1 MNLVY
6 KNENPL
12 KFIAVFI
19 SSVVWISLLV
29 ATKGLFLIYI
39 ALFGLIY
46 LFAQSGFISHIKGTG
61 VKVSSVQYP
70 DIFAQL
76 EQSCQKIGLTPVP
89 ACYVLRMNTFNAL
102 ATRFLGRSF
111 VVLFAEVVDTL
122 RDHPEALAFYL
133 GHELGHLKRKH
144 MQWHPFLMPASLL
157 PLLGAA
163 YHRAREYTC
172 DRHGL
177 ACSPNLEAAQRGLLA
192 IATGRSRLQVTNV
205 LAFAGQTEASSSFW
219 MSFHEI
225 IGDYPWLTKR
235 VAEVTALGEGK
246 TPAHPT
252 RSLFAWP
259 LAAIVPRLGVVG
271 AGTGPLVTIAMI
283 GILAAIAIPAY
294 QDYTIRAQV
303 SEGLNAAGQYKK
315 AVAEAFVA
323 HSNSFEG
330 VNNAALRLPEA
341 VTNPF
346 VTSIKVINGA
356 IVITYGS
363 RAQAGL
369 AGKSLVLIPGV
380 TNTQDVVWVCGQA
393 GTPTGVHVSVA
404 DYEKYTSVPPKWL
417 PLACRAAG
425 PSQKRDQ

>member
-6 KNENPL
+6 KNENSL
-12 KFIAVFI
+12 KVIAV
-19 SSVVWISLLV
+19 VISLL
-29 ATKGLFLIYI
+29 AWIAILYFTKGLFVIYI
-39 ALFGLIY
+39 ALFAVMY
-46 LFAQSGFISHIKGTG
+46 LFAQSGFISHIRGTG
-61 VKVSSVQYP
+61 VKVSSDQYS
-70 DIFAQL
+70 DILTQL
-76 EQSCQKIGLTPVP
+76 EESCRKIELTPVP
-89 ACYVLRMNTFNAL
+89 DCYVLRTNTFNAL

-144 MQWHPFLMPASLL
+144 LQWHAFLMPASVL

-177 ACSPNLEAAQRGLLA
+177 ACSLNLEAAQRGLIA
-192 IATGRSRLQVTNV
+192 IATGRSRLQATNIV
-205 LAFAGQTEASSSFW
+205 AYAGQTAVSGSFW
-219 MSFHEI
+219 MSFHEL

-235 VAEVTALGEGK
+235 VAEVTALGESK
-246 TPAHPT
+246 TPTHPT
-252 RSLFAWP
+252 RSLFAWL
-259 LAAIVPRLGVVG
+259 LATIVPRLGILG
-271 AGTGPLVTIAMI
+271 SGTGPLVTVAMI

-303 SEGLNAAGQYKK
+303 TEGLNAAGQYQS
-315 AVAEAFVA
+315 AVAEAFGA
-323 HSNSFEG
+323 RSNSFEG
-330 VNNAALRLPEA
+330 VTNATVRLPESA
-341 VTNPF
+341 NDPV
-346 VTSIKVINGA
+346 VTSIKVVNGA
-356 IVITYGS
+356 IVITYGK

-380 TNTQDVVWVCGQA
+380 SNTQDVVWVCGQA
-393 GTPTGVHVSVA
+393 NTPTGVHVSVP

-417 PLACRAAG
+417 PQACRSTGA
-425 PSQKRDQ
+425 SR

>member
-1 MNLVY
+1 MNLIY

-12 KFIAVFI
+12 KFIALII
-19 SSVVWISLLV
+19 SLVAWISVLV
-29 ATKGLFLIYI
+29 ATKGLFLIYF

-61 VKVSSVQYP
+61 VKVSSDQYP

-76 EQSCQKIGLTPVP
+76 EKSSQKVELTPVP
-89 ACYVLRMNTFNAL
+89 DCYVLRMNTFNAL

-144 MQWHPFLMPASLL
+144 LQWHPFLMPASLL

-177 ACSPNLEAAQRGLLA
+177 ACSPDLQAAQRGLIA
-192 IATGRSRLQVTNV
+192 IATGRSRLQATNV
-205 LAFAGQTEASSSFW
+205 LAYAGQTAASSSFW

-246 TPAHPT
+246 VPTHPR
-252 RSLFAWP
+252 RSIFAWP

-294 QDYTIRAQV
+294 QDYTIRAEV
-303 SEGLNAAGQYKK
+303 IEGLNAAGQYKM
-315 AVAEAFVA
+315 AVADWFGA
-323 HSNSFEG
+323 HPNSFEG
-330 VNNAALRLPEA
+330 LNNTAIRLPES

-356 IVITYGS
+356 IVITYGN

-369 AGKSLVLIPGV
+369 TGKSLVLIPGV
-380 TNTQDVVWVCGQA
+380 TNTQNVVWVCGQA
-393 GTPTGVHVSVA
+393 GTPARVHVA
-404 DYEKYTSVPPKWL
+404 IPEYEKYTSVPPKWL
-417 PLACRAAG
+417 PQACRTAG
-425 PSQKRDQ
+425 PNR

>member
-12 KFIAVFI
+12 KFIALII
-19 SSVVWISLLV
+19 SLVAWISVLV
-29 ATKGLFLIYI
+29 ATKGLFLIYV

-61 VKVSSVQYP
+61 VKVSSDQYP

-76 EQSCQKIGLTPVP
+76 EKSSQKVELTPVP
-89 ACYVLRMNTFNAL
+89 DCYVLRMNSFNAL

-144 MQWHPFLMPASLL
+144 LQWHPFLMPASLL

-177 ACSPNLEAAQRGLLA
+177 ACSPDLQAAQRGLIA
-192 IATGRSRLQVTNV
+192 IATGRSRLQATNV
-205 LAFAGQTEASSSFW
+205 LAYAGQTAASSSFW

-246 TPAHPT
+246 VPTHPR
-252 RSLFAWP
+252 RSVFAWP
-259 LAAIVPRLGVVG
+259 LAAIVPRLGVLG
-271 AGTGPLVTIAMI
+271 AGIGPLVTIAMI

-303 SEGLNAAGQYKK
+303 TEGLNAAGQYKM
-315 AVAEAFVA
+315 AVADWFGA
-323 HSNSFEG
+323 HPNSFEG
-330 VNNAALRLPEA
+330 INNTAIRLPES

-356 IVITYGS
+356 IVITYGN

-369 AGKSLVLIPGV
+369 TGKSLVLIPGI
-380 TNTQDVVWVCGQA
+380 TNTQNVVWVCGQA
-393 GTPTGVHVSVA
+393 GTPAGVHVA
-404 DYEKYTSVPPKWL
+404 IPEYEKYTSVPPKWL
-417 PLACRAAG
+417 PQACRTAG
-425 PSQKRDQ
+425 PNR

>member
-12 KFIAVFI
+12 KFIAVVI
-19 SSVVWISLLV
+19 SLVVWITVLI
-29 ATKGLFLIYI
+29 ATKGLFLIYV

-61 VKVSSVQYP
+61 VKVSSDQYP

-76 EQSCQKIGLTPVP
+76 QKSSQKVELTPVP
-89 ACYVLRMNTFNAL
+89 DCYVLRMNTFNAL

-144 MQWHPFLMPASLL
+144 LQWHPFLMPASLL

-177 ACSPNLEAAQRGLLA
+177 ACSPDLEAAQRGLIA
-192 IATGRSRLQVTNV
+192 IATGRSRLQATNI
-205 LAFAGQTEASSSFW
+205 LAYAGQTSASSSFW

-235 VAEVTALGEGK
+235 VAEVTALGQGK
-246 TPAHPT
+246 VPTHPR

-303 SEGLNAAGQYKK
+303 TEGLNVAEQYKM
-315 AVAEAFVA
+315 AVAEAFSA

-330 VNNAALRLPEA
+330 LNNTAVHLPES
-341 VTNPF
+341 VTYPF

-356 IVITYGS
+356 IVITYGN
-363 RAQAGL
+363 RAPAGL
-369 AGKSLVLIPGV
+369 TGKSLVLIPGV
-380 TNTQDVVWVCGQA
+380 TNTQGVVWVCGQA
-393 GTPTGVHVSVA
+393 RTPAGVHVA
-404 DYEKYTSVPPKWL
+404 TPDYEKYTSVPPKWL
-417 PLACRAAG
+417 PQACRTAG
-425 PSQKRDQ
+425 PTQ

>member
-1 MNLVY
+1 MKLVY

-12 KFIAVFI
+12 KIIAIV
-19 SSVVWISLLV
+19 ISLLV
-29 ATKGLFLIYI
+29 WVAVLVVTKGLFLIYI
-39 ALFGLIY
+39 AFFGLMY

-61 VKVSSVQYP
+61 VKVSSDQYP

-76 EQSCQKIGLTPVP
+76 EKSCQAVELTPVP
-89 ACYVLRMNTFNAL
+89 DCYVLRMNTFNAL
-102 ATRFLGRSF
+102 ATRFLGRNF

-122 RDHPEALAFYL
+122 RDHPDALAFYL

-144 MQWHPFLMPASLL
+144 LQWHPFLMPASFL

-177 ACSPNLEAAQRGLLA
+177 ACSPNLESAQRGLIA
-192 IATGRSRLQVTNV
+192 IATGRSRLQATNV
-205 LAFAGQTEASSSFW
+205 LAFAGQTAASGSFW

-235 VAEVTALGEGK
+235 VAEVTAVGEGK
-246 TPAHPT
+246 VPAHPS
-252 RSLFAWP
+252 RSPFAWV
-259 LAAIVPRLGVVG
+259 LAAIVPRLGVMG
-271 AGTGPLVTIAMI
+271 GGTGPLVTIAMI

-294 QDYTIRAQV
+294 QDYTIRARV
-303 SEGLNAAGQYKK
+303 AEGLNLAGQYEA
-315 AVAEAFVA
+315 AVANAFAA
-323 HSNSFEG
+323 HSNRLEG
-330 VNNAALRLPEA
+330 LNNAAVGLPET
-341 VTNPF
+341 VTNPY
-346 VTSIKVINGA
+346 VATIKVINGA

-363 RAQAGL
+363 RAPVGL

-393 GTPTGVHVSVA
+393 STPAGVHVAVP

-417 PLACRAAG
+417 PIQCRA
-425 PSQKRDQ
+425 R

>member
-1 MNLVY
+1 MNLIY

-12 KFIAVFI
+12 KIIAVVV
-19 SSVVWISLLV
+19 SSVVWIAVL
-29 ATKGLFLIYI
+29 AGTKGWFLAYI

-61 VKVSSVQYP
+61 VKVSPDQYP

-76 EQSCQKIGLTPVP
+76 EQSCQKVELTPVP
-89 ACYVLRMNTFNAL
+89 DCYVLRMNSFNAL

-122 RDHPEALAFYL
+122 RDHPEALGFYL

-144 MQWHPFLMPASLL
+144 LQWHPFLMPASLL

-177 ACSPNLEAAQRGLLA
+177 ACSPNLEAAQRGLIA
-192 IATGRSRLQVTNV
+192 IATGRSRLQATNV
-205 LAFAGQTEASSSFW
+205 LAYAGQTAASSSFW

-235 VAEVTALGEGK
+235 VAEVTAVGDGRVP
-246 TPAHPT
+246 THPR

-259 LAAIVPRLGVVG
+259 LAAIVPRLGVMGTG
-271 AGTGPLVTIAMI
+271 AGPLVTIAMI

-303 SEGLNAAGQYKK
+303 TEGLNAAGQYKM
-315 AVAEAFVA
+315 AVADAFVA
-323 HSNSFEG
+323 HSNSLEG
-330 VNNAALRLPEA
+330 LNNAALRLPEA

-346 VTSIKVINGA
+346 VASIKVINGA

-363 RAQAGL
+363 RAHVSL

-380 TNTQDVVWVCGQA
+380 TNTHDVVWICGQA
-393 GTPTGVHVSVA
+393 STPAGVHVAIS

-417 PLACRAAG
+417 PLGCRAAG
-425 PSQKRDQ
+425 RAQ